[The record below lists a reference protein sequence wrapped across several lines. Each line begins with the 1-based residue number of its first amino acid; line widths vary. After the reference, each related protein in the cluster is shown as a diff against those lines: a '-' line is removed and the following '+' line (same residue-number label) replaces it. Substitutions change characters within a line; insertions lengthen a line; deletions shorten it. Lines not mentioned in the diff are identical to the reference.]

1 MYANKNDGKPWSS
14 GDLEDL
20 RACIDSGLTI
30 AETAT
35 ALSREGTIED
45 VLSTAEAQGWKFEQG
60 GAKSLNG
67 SRHPDQAVE

>member
-1 MYANKNDGKPWSS
+1 MYADKNDGKPWSQE
-14 GDLEDL
+14 DIEDL

-45 VLSTAEAQGWKFEQG
+45 VLSTAKAQGWKFESLEIT
-60 GAKSLNG
+60 KSLNG
-67 SRHPDQAVE
+67 SKRLAE